1 MSSSTYIYGR
11 RAVLEALSDAREVQK
26 LYLQFGLRGEKVRE
40 IHRLARKKRIPIST
54 VDARKLRQLVG
65 DAAHQGVVALIAP
78 VPIRDFADLVERM
91 EVLPRPR
98 TFLLLDRLQDPHNVG
113 AILRSGEV
121 FGVTGVILSLR
132 ETVPITEA
140 VVKASAGAALRVP
153 LFRAANPAQAVQ
165 ELQEQGVWIYGAAP
179 EAAATLWEVD
189 FTRDCAILIG
199 NEEKGLRPLLQK
211 RCDQLFSIPRV
222 GKVQSLNASVAA
234 GIVLAEV
241 LRQRL
246 ENRENDMQ

>member
-165 ELQEQGVWIYGAAP
+165 ELQEQGVWIYGATP
-179 EAAATLWEVD
+179 EAAAPLWEVD

-222 GKVQSLNASVAA
+222 GKVQSLNASVAT